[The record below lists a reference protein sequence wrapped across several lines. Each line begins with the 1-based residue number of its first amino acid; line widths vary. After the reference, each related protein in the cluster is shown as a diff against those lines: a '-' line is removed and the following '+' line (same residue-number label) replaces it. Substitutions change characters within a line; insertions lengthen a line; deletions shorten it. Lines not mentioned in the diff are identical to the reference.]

1 MALCWFLA
9 CMIFGF
15 ALFTGVTARV
25 TARSLATKMPPT
37 TSNVQDLVDDFFY
50 YFAYGSNLLKERIQ
64 VQIDGARYEVIGHLP
79 DYELAFVD
87 FGMRWRGAPATI
99 EPIKGSEVWG
109 CIWRVPNSFA
119 LELDKQE
126 INYERLNVTVEV
138 PSQKNEDG
146 TMRKIVCRTYRITD
160 PNRKSQQPS
169 PHYKHVIVSG
179 AIEHKLPE
187 YYIEQLKKIQDNGFK
202 GRVEL
207 DLEAIRELNALGLT
221 DREVARKYSMSESD
235 KPTTTPF

>member
-1 MALCWFLA
+1 
-9 CMIFGF
+9 
-15 ALFTGVTARV
+15 
-25 TARSLATKMPPT
+25 
-37 TSNVQDLVDDFFY
+37 
-50 YFAYGSNLLKERIQ
+50 
-64 VQIDGARYEVIGHLP
+64 
-79 DYELAFVD
+79 
-87 FGMRWRGAPATI
+87 MRWRGAPATI

-138 PSQKNEDG
+138 PTQKNSDG
-146 TMRKIVCRTYRITD
+146 TIRKIVCRTYRITD
-160 PNRKSQQPS
+160 PNRKPQQPS

-179 AIEHKLPE
+179 AIEHGLPE
-187 YYIEQLKKIQDNGFK
+187 YYIEKLKKIQDNGFK

-221 DREVARKYSMSESD
+221 DREVARKYSMSETSSSD
-235 KPTTTPF
+235 TTTTPFQNLAK

>member
-1 MALCWFLA
+1 
-9 CMIFGF
+9 MIFGF
-15 ALFTGVTARV
+15 ALLTGFTARV
-25 TARSLATKMPPT
+25 TARTLTTKMPPT

-64 VQIDGARYEVIGHLP
+64 VQIDGARYEVNGHLP

-87 FGMRWRGAPATI
+87 FG
-99 EPIKGSEVWG
+99 
-109 CIWRVPNSFA
+109 VPNSFA
-119 LELDKQE
+119 LELDAQE
-126 INYERLNVTVEV
+126 INYSRINVTVEV

-160 PNRKSQQPS
+160 PNRKTQQPS

-179 AIEHKLPE
+179 AIEHHLPE
-187 YYIEQLKKIQDNGFK
+187 YYIEKLKQIQDNGFK

-207 DLEAIRELNALGLT
+207 DLEAIRELNELGLT
-221 DREVARKYSMSESD
+221 DREVGRKYSISASD
-235 KPTTTPF
+235 KPTFTKSL